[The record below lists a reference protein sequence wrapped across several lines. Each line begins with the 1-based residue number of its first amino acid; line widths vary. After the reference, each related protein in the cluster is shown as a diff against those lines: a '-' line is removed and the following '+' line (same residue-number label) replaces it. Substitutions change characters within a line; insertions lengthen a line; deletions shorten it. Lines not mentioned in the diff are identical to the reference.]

1 MYCDWVVQ
9 KKDKRL
15 GDSWTKTSAR
25 RAADFLNGQKLI
37 QFSIAPDSVET
48 VFKFDLGATLKT
60 FSYDTRGQ
68 QWLLFD
74 PSRKVLVLRAD
85 GRYSY
90 GRADVPTK
98 DTSWKR
104 L

>member
-1 MYCDWVVQ
+1 MYCDWAVQ
-9 KKDKRL
+9 RKGKRL
-15 GDSWTKTSAR
+15 GNSRTKTSAR

-60 FSYDTRGQ
+60 FPYDNCGE

-74 PSRKVLVLRAD
+74 PSRKVLMLRAD
-85 GRYSY
+85 GKYSY
-90 GRADVPTK
+90 VRADVPTK
-98 DTSWKR
+98 DSSWKQ